1 MTGGVVLAQGDKLTP
16 QNRYPVEAMSGWRF
30 SEPPQTKKNGGRD
43 TYMPR
48 KHEPDRSF
56 WRSLPA
62 VLALDQAGAERQPF
76 RMPGTLESLSQ
87 HEDLNRKFHLEPS
100 ASATARRKPRSRRS

>member
-1 MTGGVVLAQGDKLTP
+1 
-16 QNRYPVEAMSGWRF
+16 
-30 SEPPQTKKNGGRD
+30 
-43 TYMPR
+43 MPR